1 MNDPASELD
10 PARLARV
17 DLARGLL
24 REAVFQSRAKQAAGA
39 SLLRKDVGAG
49 ARNCGLGDHAAVVL
63 ELSENGRKFAEQL
76 WPVALSE
83 AAAVRV
89 QALLTAWIEKQDAID
104 RERNH
109 FLRDFRKANGFDR
122 AHYTPLQ
129 IAAFEGGLERINVEE
144 NLRSSE
150 AARELADLG

>member
-1 MNDPASELD
+1 MNDPARDLD
-10 PARLARV
+10 PTRLARV
-17 DLARGLL
+17 DWSRGLL

-39 SLLRKDVGAG
+39 SLVRKDVGAG

-63 ELSENGRKFAEQL
+63 ELSEAGRKFAEQL

-83 AAAVRV
+83 PAAVRV
-89 QALLTAWIEKQDAID
+89 QALLTAWIERQDAID

-122 AHYTPLQ
+122 AKYSPQQLV
-129 IAAFEGGLERINVEE
+129 AFEAGLERVNLEE
-144 NLRSSE
+144 NRLASE
-150 AARELADLG
+150 AARELASLE